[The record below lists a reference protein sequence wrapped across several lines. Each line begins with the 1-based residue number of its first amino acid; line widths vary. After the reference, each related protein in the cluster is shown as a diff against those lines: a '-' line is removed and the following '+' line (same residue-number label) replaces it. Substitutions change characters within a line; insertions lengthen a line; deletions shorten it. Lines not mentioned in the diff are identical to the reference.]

1 MEGVQQGLG
10 LRPDS
15 KGRVGQLAPSPSTRS
30 GEHCKLLEWGP
41 GWTLCCPTSMLYFKC
56 ISGQHLLLNSRGF
69 FCTKMLYSAMCKR
82 LCQVLEAVWN
92 SNCDSTLHQVQ
103 RMHKQCAGK
112 YITYTC
118 WLYTMLCRWQCVA
131 QPLHSGK
138 TPQTK
143 CTQIGSELLRIIIII
158 IIIIQHFYSTY
169 RITAVQQSWSKQ
181 LKITQR

>member
-103 RMHKQCAGK
+103 LANVQ
-112 YITYTC
+112 T
-118 WLYTMLCRWQCVA
+118 A
-131 QPLHSGK
+131 QWRSLFTEPNTTGSVNNAIA
-138 TPQTK
+138 TPT
-143 CTQIGSELLRIIIII
+143 TSAR
-158 IIIIQHFYSTY
+158 
-169 RITAVQQSWSKQ
+169 KQ
-181 LKITQR
+181 LWLPMGGRSDH